1 MLLVDARQTWCPV
14 PILRM
19 AQAARGAVTGDEL
32 ELLATDP
39 AIQEDLPAWCAS
51 TGHQLLSLE
60 ARGGEWRGVVRVRRD
75 QAPPG

>member
-39 AIQEDLPAWCAS
+39 AVRSDLPAWCAS
-51 TGHQLLSLE
+51 TGHLLVSLE
-60 ARGGEWRGVVRVRRD
+60 ERAGEWRGVVRVQGNRGR
-75 QAPPG
+75 

>member
-14 PILRM
+14 PVLRL

-39 AIQEDLPAWCAS
+39 AVRSDLPAWCDS
-51 TGHQLLSLE
+51 TGHELVSLE
-60 ARGGEWRGVVRVRRD
+60 ERGGEWRGVVRIRKG
-75 QAPPG
+75 AA

>member
-14 PILRM
+14 PILRL

-39 AIQEDLPAWCAS
+39 AVRSDLPAWCAS
-51 TGHQLLSLE
+51 TGHELVSLE
-60 ARGGEWRGVVRVRRD
+60 ERGGAWRGVVRIRGAGVP
-75 QAPPG
+75 A